1 MFPVYLRKLIPG
13 YVYGGTRSGSASERT
28 LLATRE
34 KDTVNWNGNRE
45 IYQSAC
51 KRRMHETLTLD
62 CFAIGCRS
70 LMALCE
76 DYSASSISARFAPQ
90 YLREDSSSRL

>member
-1 MFPVYLRKLIPG
+1 MLTMFPVYLRKLIPG
-13 YVYGGTRSGSASERT
+13 YIYGGTRSGSASERT

-51 KRRMHETLTLD
+51 KRRKCMKLS
-62 CFAIGCRS
+62 RS
-70 LMALCE
+70 IAL
-76 DYSASSISARFAPQ
+76 Q
-90 YLREDSSSRL
+90 